1 MSNREVGFAFPH
13 LLVLA
18 PFVVMVVFPWLVGGG
33 ITRTELVTEVP
44 GLILFV
50 RCFGGLHGT
59 SLSPGGGVQGTSFLT
74 VDDGPTVVT
83 VGPSSTFF
91 DTRRGLEAA
100 TGGGRGCSV
109 STGLGEFL
117 FLGGRPRPRLG
128 VVAVV
133 GSADDSLVGTLQ
145 VEEAGLLLRE
155 SLSEVSESE
164 LTLNL

>member
-1 MSNREVGFAFPH
+1 MSNREVGATFPH

-33 ITRTELVTEVP
+33 ITLTELVTDVP

-74 VDDGPTVVT
+74 VGGAELTI
-83 VGPSSTFF
+83 GLSSTFF
-91 DTRRGLEAA
+91 DTLRGLEAA
-100 TGGGRGCSV
+100 TGEGRGCSV
-109 STGLGEFL
+109 STGFGESL

-128 VVAVV
+128 VIAVG
-133 GSADDSLVGTLQ
+133 GSADVSLVGALK

-155 SLSEVSESE
+155 SLSEASESE
-164 LTLNL
+164 LRLNF